1 MLYKPKAS
9 MKYLLINTSI
19 LFLMFYGTNS
29 ALSQVEVI
37 SQPEI
42 TVLKEKHI
50 SSNKNFEGKQK
61 GYRVQIFF
69 DSGNNSKMQATTIR
83 NEFASRYPKI
93 STYIIF
99 KEPNFRVRVGDF
111 RTRSDA
117 RGFQQSIAD
126 KYPQSFVVKDD
137 INYPK
142 HIYE

>member
-1 MLYKPKAS
+1 MR
-9 MKYLLINTSI
+9 YLLLNVSI
-19 LFLMFYGTNS
+19 LFILFYGINS
-29 ALSQVEVI
+29 VKSQIEVI
-37 SQPEI
+37 AQNEI
-42 TVLKEKHI
+42 NILIEKHI
-50 SSNKNFEGKQK
+50 SSNKTLEGKQK

-69 DSGNNSKMQATTIR
+69 DSGNNSRMQATNVR
-83 NEFASRYPKI
+83 NEFASKYPKI

-126 KYPQSFVVKDD
+126 KYPQSFVIKDD